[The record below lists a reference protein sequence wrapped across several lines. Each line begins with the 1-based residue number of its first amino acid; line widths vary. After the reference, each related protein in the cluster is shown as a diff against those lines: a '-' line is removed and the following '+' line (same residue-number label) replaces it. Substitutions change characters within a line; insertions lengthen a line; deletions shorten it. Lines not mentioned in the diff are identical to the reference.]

1 MNNAIYSVL
10 FYIDEEYN
18 KNDEL
23 NKYYYNFALVG
34 NRQAKFI
41 KWLKN
46 VSKKIIIWKMQ
57 SDYIP
62 RYGKYYDKI
71 RYPENKLKKILK
83 NSKLTVIS
91 IQFTDEFLTCL
102 KLLDITPLNY
112 FILNWNASK
121 YTVSTNLQI
130 NTAFISSLFDYTYKK
145 PILTIGEIYERMA

>member
-71 RYPENKLKKILK
+71 RYPENKLKKVLK